1 MHLSCW
7 SIPCSLCMTFFKELM
22 ACFCD
27 FATFSYLNNIYIIYI
42 YIYIHICFTYVSLTF
57 HSSPFLVGDDGR
69 GGGSGDYL
77 LRRLGIENCRDS
89 EALREIGE
97 AGEDEA
103 NVLTKHLAEELRIPT
118 LHAVQC
124 GCKDR
129 ASAMLTL
136 LQAVCEGQRNSHKI
150 LGWECLT
157 DAAIRAVSSEL

>member
-1 MHLSCW
+1 M
-7 SIPCSLCMTFFKELM
+7 
-22 ACFCD
+22 
-27 FATFSYLNNIYIIYI
+27 
-42 YIYIHICFTYVSLTF
+42 
-57 HSSPFLVGDDGR
+57 GDDGR
-69 GGGSGDYL
+69 GGGSGDYQ